1 MLGKRIKEMRAANHI
16 NQVDLA
22 KKISVSKQAL
32 SNWENDNILPSIE
45 MLQRLAK
52 YLYCTSDY
60 LLELDDSRKIL
71 DVTGLTLKQTAHLQA
86 LANEFRELNQQHQKD
101 KAEEPGKPEKFDFA
115 E

>member
-16 NQVDLA
+16 NQIDLA
-22 KKISVSKQAL
+22 KKLSISKQAL
-32 SNWENDNILPSIE
+32 SNWENDNSLPPIE

-52 YLYCTSDY
+52 YLCCTSDF

-71 DVTGLTLKQTAHLQA
+71 DVTDLTLEQTAHLQTV
-86 LANEFRELNQQHQKD
+86 ANDYREMNRLLREA
-101 KAEEPGKPEKFDFA
+101 KAEKPEEPKKFKFA

>member
-1 MLGKRIKEMRAANHI
+1 MLGKRIKEMRAAIHI

-45 MLQRLAK
+45 MVQRLAK

-71 DVTGLTLKQTAHLQA
+71 DVTGLTLEQTVHVQTVVDDL
-86 LANEFRELNQQHQKD
+86 RELNKLRQEAV
-101 KAEEPGKPEKFDFA
+101 AEEPEKPEKFEFA